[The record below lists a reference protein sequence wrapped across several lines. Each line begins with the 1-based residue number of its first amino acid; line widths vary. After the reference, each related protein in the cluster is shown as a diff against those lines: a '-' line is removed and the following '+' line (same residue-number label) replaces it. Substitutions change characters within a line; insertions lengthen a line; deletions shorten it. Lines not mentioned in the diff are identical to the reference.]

1 MNFKSIFA
9 GAAAVAGALALFTG
23 CGESA
28 DNNTLVLATEAT
40 FPPYEFRSA
49 GQIVGV
55 DIDICQAVADKLGK
69 KLDIQ
74 DTAFDSV
81 ITHVITGKADVAAS
95 GITITEDRKKNVLF
109 SDPYVSAAQL
119 IMVLKDSKIKG
130 VDDLK
135 GKRLGAQA
143 GTTGLAYIREKI
155 ITEKNSPLVAEF
167 PNGGLAVEAMKAGK
181 LDAVV
186 LDAGP
191 AKALAAMS
199 KGTVIVL
206 DKPLTTEEYAVAFN
220 KKNVELCKA
229 FNEVIA
235 EMKKSGALQKSIDK
249 NEALARQL
257 KK

>member
-1 MNFKSIFA
+1 MI
-9 GAAAVAGALALFTG
+9 
-23 CGESA
+23 
-28 DNNTLVLATEAT
+28 
-40 FPPYEFRSA
+40 
-49 GQIVGV
+49 
-55 DIDICQAVADKLGK
+55 
-69 KLDIQ
+69 
-74 DTAFDSV
+74 
-81 ITHVITGKADVAAS
+81 
-95 GITITEDRKKNVLF
+95 
-109 SDPYVSAAQL
+109 PYVSAAQL

-143 GTTGLAYIREKI
+143 GTTGLAYIRERI

-199 KGTVIVL
+199 KGSVIVL